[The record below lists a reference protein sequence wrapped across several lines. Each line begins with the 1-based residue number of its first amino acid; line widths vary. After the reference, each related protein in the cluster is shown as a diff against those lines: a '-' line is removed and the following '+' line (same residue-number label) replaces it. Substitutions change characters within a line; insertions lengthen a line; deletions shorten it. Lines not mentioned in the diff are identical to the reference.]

1 MKKQFE
7 WEYISGD
14 GSFYY
19 DRGSDTYAVKYG
31 TSSESEFSSRE
42 EAASFYESIQPKSLG
57 DGKALWQ
64 YVGGSLPELIYCH
77 EAVEAS

>member
-1 MKKQFE
+1 MKKQLQ

-31 TSSESEFSSRE
+31 ASDSSEFSSRE
-42 EAASFYESIQPKSLG
+42 EAASFYESIQPESPG

-64 YVGGSLPELIYCH
+64 YVGGSLPELIHCH
-77 EAVEAS
+77 EAVEVS